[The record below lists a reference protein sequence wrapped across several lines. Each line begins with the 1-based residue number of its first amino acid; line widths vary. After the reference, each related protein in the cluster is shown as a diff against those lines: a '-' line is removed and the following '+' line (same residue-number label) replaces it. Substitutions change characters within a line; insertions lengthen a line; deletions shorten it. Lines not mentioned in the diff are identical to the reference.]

1 MKILLT
7 LITLVFSLNSQAALH
22 FEPLAYFAMG
32 TSTEQNT
39 NQEFKQQGYL
49 FGTRLG
55 LYKNHFMIGLEYL
68 TGSVDIKEENS
79 NAEFEETPHYMG
91 AYLGYHIKK
100 RVGINISYF
109 PKVRSNIDNGSK
121 LSGDAWKAEL
131 YYRIKTNISMRLGYS
146 HRTLDFDEVTNQDI
160 LNTFESKTILLGL
173 SFPWVL

>member
-7 LITLVFSLNSQAALH
+7 LITLLFSLNSQAALH

-32 TSTEQNT
+32 TSTQQNT
-39 NQEFKQQGYL
+39 TLEYKQQGYL

-55 LYKNHFMIGLEYL
+55 LYKKHFMIGLEYL
-68 TGSVDIKEENS
+68 TGAVEYEEDNT
-79 NAEFEETPHYMG
+79 NIEIDETPHYMG

-100 RVGINISYF
+100 RVGLNVSYF
-109 PKVRSNIDNGSK
+109 PKVRSNSDNSK

-131 YYRIKTNISMRLGYS
+131 YYRIKTNISMRLGYT
-146 HRTLDFDEVTNQDI
+146 HRTLDFDEATNQEI
-160 LNTFESKTILLGL
+160 SNTFESKTILLGL